1 MNLHLTLR
9 ERYGVLGIA
18 VIASLLLLYGWQLF
32 WFLTDDA
39 YISFRY
45 VGNSLLGYGYVWNMP
60 PFLPVEGYTSFLWVV
75 LLDLIWRLTGV
86 APPDSANVIAL
97 GFSLLTLLLTGLL
110 LLRVTAERMRSWR
123 LLLLALSLLIVLSNR
138 TFLAWTSSG
147 LETALFNFLV
157 LLWVTVALWPA
168 TSNSTLRWAFALCF
182 VAALSALTRPDGLLL
197 AASSVALL
205 TLHLL
210 ASYRQPGRQRW
221 NLVVGLIPLL
231 IIPIHLLW
239 RFATYGAWLPNT
251 YFAKSATNIDR
262 MESGPRYLLTFVM
275 EYSLWIWVA
284 LAGLFLGITLIRR
297 PWLHIN
303 VHSFARIIVIT
314 TLIAHMSYYTF
325 LIGGDHFEFR
335 VYSHIIPLIAVS
347 FIWMLGRISIH
358 PALASAMLILFLV
371 CSWPIQ
377 WIHWTASQQYTTREE
392 TGFLKVS
399 VVDAVTD
406 RYPGLPAW
414 LMAYLQRYDD
424 NQFWLI
430 DHAIG
435 MRHQE
440 HKVFHRFMIANIPPR
455 DTPPFVTGEGHMV
468 AVASSVGV
476 LAWSLPWANVI
487 DTLGLNDYVIARNPD
502 LSASGF
508 LAHERQPPPGY
519 LACFAPALGDGTSRY
534 AFIAAE
540 RIQICEQTYR
550 ASIGRVGMA
559 K

>member
-1 MNLHLTLR
+1 
-9 ERYGVLGIA
+9 
-18 VIASLLLLYGWQLF
+18 
-32 WFLTDDA
+32 
-39 YISFRY
+39 
-45 VGNSLLGYGYVWNMP
+45 MP

-86 APPDSANVIAL
+86 APPESANL
-97 GFSLLTLLLTGLL
+97 LSLSFSLLTLLLTALL
-110 LLRVTAERMRSWR
+110 LLRVTAEQLRPWR
-123 LLLLALSLLIVLSNR
+123 LLLLVLGLLIVLSNR

-168 TSNSTLRWAFALCF
+168 TSKSTIRWAFALCF
-182 VAALSALTRPDGLLL
+182 VAALSALTRPDGMLL
-197 AASSVALL
+197 AASSVVLVVLHML
-205 TLHLL
+205 TNGW
-210 ASYRQPGRQRW
+210 AGGQRW
-221 NLVVGLIPLL
+221 NFVVGLIPLL

-275 EYSLWIWVA
+275 EYSLWIWFA

-297 PWLHIN
+297 PWLRIN
-303 VHSFARIIVIT
+303 VNGLTSIIVIT
-314 TLIAHMSYYTF
+314 TLIVHMSYYTF

-335 VYSHIIPLIAVS
+335 VYSQIIPLIAVS
-347 FIWMLGRISIH
+347 FIWMLGRISIP

-377 WIHWTASQQYTTREE
+377 WIHWAASQQYTTREE

-440 HKVFHRFMIANIPPR
+440 HKVLQRFLTANIPPR
-455 DTPPFVTGEGHMV
+455 DTPPFATGEGHMV
-468 AVASSVGV
+468 TVASSVGV

-487 DTLGLNDYVIARNPD
+487 DALGLNDYVIARNPD
-502 LSASGF
+502 LNTSGF

-519 LACFAPALGDGTSRY
+519 LACFAPELGDGTSRY

-550 ASIGRVGMA
+550 ANIGRVGMV